1 MVERKSK
8 SRGLGR
14 GLSSLMGDL
23 NNESLTS
30 NKNSESQTIEKLV
43 PVEKI
48 YPNPNQPRK
57 SFQEEKLIELA
68 NSIKTKGI
76 VQPLI
81 VRKKKGTK
89 ESFEI
94 VAGERRWRAAQRAQI
109 HELPVI
115 IKEFTDIEVL
125 EIAIIENVQ
134 RADLNPIEEALG
146 YKNLMENFD
155 HYAVEGTHLFNSFTC
170 QPVCGPARASLQ
182 SGMYATK
189 TGCFKNR
196 IPLKKNIKT
205 LAKYLSKEGYAT
217 GYIGKWHLGSSE
229 PVKKEDRGGY
239 DYWLGSNLLEFTSDA
254 YETYVYDG
262 QNKKVFLP
270 GYRVDAI
277 TDAAINFIKLNQ
289 KKPFFLFVSLIEPHH
304 QNNTDDYPPP
314 IGYREKYTGKW
325 SPPDLSSLV
334 GSSPRHLGGYYGMVK
349 RIDEAYGRM
358 IDVIKS
364 LKLFDDSAIIF
375 TSDHGNNFK
384 TRNREYKRSCHES
397 SIRVPT
403 SLIGNVFQ
411 QGGRIKELTNILDIH
426 ATILD
431 LAKVKNTSHCDGKS
445 VLPLVNKT
453 SKKWENEIFIQISES
468 QLARSLRTEKWKY
481 CIADQDSNGS
491 DKPSSNQY
499 TETNL
504 YDLDADPYELNNLIG
519 ISTYDEI
526 VYSLR
531 KKIKSKIKKVENI
544 TTKITKAKNVNNPG
558 QMGLNPDSFHRL
570 KKKL

>member
-155 HYAVEGTHLFNSFTC
+155 HTQDG
-170 QPVCGPARASLQ
+170 
-182 SGMYATK
+182 
-189 TGCFKNR
+189 
-196 IPLKKNIKT
+196 
-205 LAKYLSKEGYAT
+205 LSKE
-217 GYIGKWHLGSSE
+217 IGKSRSHIA
-229 PVKKEDRGGY
+229 
-239 DYWLGSNLLEFTSDA
+239 NLLR
-254 YETYVYDG
+254 
-262 QNKKVFLP
+262 L
-270 GYRVDAI
+270 
-277 TDAAINFIKLNQ
+277 LN
-289 KKPFFLFVSLIEPHH
+289 L
-304 QNNTDDYPPP
+304 
-314 IGYREKYTGKW
+314 
-325 SPPDLSSLV
+325 
-334 GSSPRHLGGYYGMVK
+334 
-349 RIDEAYGRM
+349 
-358 IDVIKS
+358 
-364 LKLFDDSAIIF
+364 
-375 TSDHGNNFK
+375 
-384 TRNREYKRSCHES
+384 
-397 SIRVPT
+397 
-403 SLIGNVFQ
+403 
-411 QGGRIKELTNILDIH
+411 
-426 ATILD
+426 
-431 LAKVKNTSHCDGKS
+431 
-445 VLPLVNKT
+445 
-453 SKKWENEIFIQISES
+453 
-468 QLARSLRTEKWKY
+468 
-481 CIADQDSNGS
+481 
-491 DKPSSNQY
+491 PSSVQELLISGQLTAGHARALVTCDNPLAIAKQIIS
-499 TETNL
+499 L
-504 YDLDADPYELNNLIG
+504 GLSVRDAERL
-519 ISTYDEI
+519 
-526 VYSLR
+526 
-531 KKIKSKIKKVENI
+531 
-544 TTKITKAKNVNNPG
+544 AKNVSDKKVSNKTKTKEKPADTVLLEADLSAALKMKVSINHEEG
-558 QMGLNPDSFHRL
+558 KEKGLISITYKSLDELDRISEVILNGS
-570 KKKL
+570 